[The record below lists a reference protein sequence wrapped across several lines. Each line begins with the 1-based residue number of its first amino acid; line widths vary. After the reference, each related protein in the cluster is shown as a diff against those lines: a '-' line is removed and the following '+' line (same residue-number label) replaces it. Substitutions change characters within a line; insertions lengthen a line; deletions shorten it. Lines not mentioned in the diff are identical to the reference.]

1 MRFLLAVIAV
11 PLQPPTL
18 ATFPLVGRS
27 DELAAL
33 GTLLDAAQGG
43 RGGTV
48 FLVGEGGVG
57 KTRLAK
63 AISDVAAHRN
73 WTVALGRAY
82 PVETGV
88 PYAPFSDALLPHLR
102 AFDAGTLSLLTR
114 GGAADLAAL
123 FPALGDRAGT
133 APPRGDPAEIKAR
146 LLWNFTQFL
155 ARWSAR
161 TPLLIVLENLQW
173 ADASSLELLHF
184 VARQV
189 TNERIVLLCTYNEA
203 ERDQH
208 PTLRATEQSLVALGC
223 ATVRRLLPL
232 SREAT
237 DELVRRVFGV
247 EGTVTREFTA
257 LLYGWTRGNPFFVE
271 ETLKALVESGRLH
284 ERDGTW
290 LGWELEGFDLPRS
303 IRDAIVARVDR
314 LPDAARSI
322 ANLAAVIGT
331 RASFEALH
339 SVSGMSRPELLA
351 ALDELRR
358 QYMLVEGA
366 VGDDVVYDFAHPLL
380 QQTLYGELGRARAR
394 LLHATVAEALET
406 FHGARAVAHADELA
420 FHFSRADASSLA
432 PKAVKYLTVAGRDA
446 LAKNA
451 GREAVNYLAAA
462 LEQVDREGAELETPG
477 DVTALVEELARA
489 RQRLGEY
496 DAAIELW
503 ERARRAAEGEGQ
515 SARVAALERRLGVAH
530 YWSGRYPEAL
540 EHYDAGLAT
549 ARTCDDTAMLARLR
563 LVKGMCLQE
572 LGRHQEAQGE
582 VEDALRLAEQLGDP
596 SLLARV
602 HRGLLLL
609 YAWTGP
615 VKLAREHGHRA
626 IELAQQL
633 GHLSTAWSAHWAL
646 AVLEGLTGNGPA
658 VVVHLP
664 EAERLAEELRSPLLR
679 VWTAEISIEYAA
691 GAGEWDSAVAL
702 SERTI
707 ALARSLG
714 QRGVLSRVLVWS
726 AMLYLGRGDLTR
738 ARQYVD
744 EAWALSGAEHG
755 AMDRPLDVHTVVPAH
770 TGLAAYYL
778 TIGDHARAIEIGEAG
793 LAIADRTGYVV
804 WAIHRLL
811 PTIAEA
817 ALWSNDLERAAQ
829 LGERIRR
836 DSTRMGHRL
845 GLAWADACD
854 ALVEMRRGDP
864 ERAVEML
871 RTAVDELEAI
881 PFVSDAARLRRQL
894 AQVLSQKGDREAA
907 TRELRRS
914 HDVFARLGAITEL
927 AKTRDQLRDLGARP
941 PARAV
946 SSGTEGL
953 TGREVEIIRLVA
965 ARKSNKEIAKVLGI
979 SPRTVSTHLSN
990 IFGKVNVS
998 SRGELAD
1005 FARQTELPHV

>member
-1 MRFLLAVIAV
+1 MTQSPALAS
-11 PLQPPTL
+11 
-18 ATFPLVGRS
+18 FPLVGRS
-27 DELAAL
+27 DELASL

-43 RGGTV
+43 RGATA

-57 KTRLAK
+57 KTRLVR
-63 AISDVAAHRN
+63 AIADLAAHRKL
-73 WTVALGRAY
+73 TVAFGRAY

-88 PYAPFSDALLPHLR
+88 PYAPFSDALLPLLR
-102 AFDAGTLSLLTR
+102 GMDAATLSLLTR
-114 GGAADLAAL
+114 GGGSELSAL
-123 FPALGDRAGT
+123 FPAFGERPGGA
-133 APPRGDPAEIKAR
+133 APRGDPAEIKAR

-155 ARWSAR
+155 SRWSTR
-161 TPLLIVLENLQW
+161 SPLLVVLENLQW

-189 TNERIVLLCTYNEA
+189 TSERILLLCTYNES
-203 ERDQH
+203 ERDQN
-208 PTLRATEQSLVALGC
+208 PTLRTTEQSLVALGC
-223 ATVRRLLPL
+223 ATVQRLLPL
-232 SREAT
+232 SREAV
-237 DELVRRVFGV
+237 DELVRRIFGV
-247 EGTVTREFTA
+247 EGSVTREFTA

-290 LGWELEGFDLPRS
+290 LGWEVEGFDLPRS
-303 IRDAIVARVDR
+303 IRDAIIARVDR
-314 LPDAARSI
+314 LTDPARSV

-339 SVSGMSRPELLA
+339 SVSGLSRAELLA

-358 QYMLVEGA
+358 QHVLVESA
-366 VGDDVVYDFAHPLL
+366 DADDVVYDFAHPLL

-394 LLHATVAEALET
+394 LLHATVAEALEA
-406 FHGARAVAHADELA
+406 FHGARAVEHAGELA
-420 FHFSRADASSLA
+420 FHFSRADVSGLA
-432 PKAVKYLTVAGRDA
+432 PKAVKYLTVAGREA
-446 LAKNA
+446 LERNA

-462 LEQVDREGAELETPG
+462 LDQVDRSGAGLEESG
-477 DVTALVEELARA
+477 DVTALVKELARA

-503 ERARRAAEGEGQ
+503 ERARRRADQHGGDGRGEDGRANGRAAI
-515 SARVAALERRLGVAH
+515 ERRLGLAH
-530 YWSGRYPEAL
+530 YWSGRHADAL
-540 EHYDAGLAT
+540 RHYDAGLEL
-549 ARTCDDTAMLARLR
+549 ARAQGDDALIARLR

-572 LGRHQEAQGE
+572 LGRHREAQDE
-582 VEDALRLAEQLGDP
+582 VEEALRLAERLGDP
-596 SLLARV
+596 SLLARA

-615 VKLAREHGHRA
+615 VDLAREHGMRA
-626 IELAQQL
+626 IELAQPL
-633 GHLSTAWSAHWAL
+633 GQMGIVWSAHWAL
-646 AVLEGLTGNGPA
+646 AVLAGLTGNGPA
-658 VVVHLP
+658 VAVHLP
-664 EAERLAEELRSPLLR
+664 EAERLAEALHSPLLR
-679 VWTAEISIEYAA
+679 VWTAEIAIEYAA

-702 SERTI
+702 AERTMS
-707 ALARSLG
+707 LARSLG
-714 QRGVLSRVLVWS
+714 QRGLLSRVLVWS
-726 AMLYLGRGDLTR
+726 AMLYVGRGDLAR
-738 ARQYVD
+738 AKEYVD
-744 EAWALSGAEHG
+744 EAWTLSGAEEG
-755 AMDRPLDVHTVVPAH
+755 AVDRPLDVHTVVPAH
-770 TGLAAYYL
+770 TGLAAWHL
-778 TIGDHARAIEIGEAG
+778 AMGDYPRAIEVGEAG

-817 ALWSNDLERAAQ
+817 ALWHNDLERAAR

-864 ERAVEML
+864 KRSLEML
-871 RTAVDELEAI
+871 RTAIDELEAI

-894 AQVLSQKGDREAA
+894 ARVLAQMGDRDGA

-914 HDVFARLGAITEL
+914 HDVFARLGAAVEL
-927 AKTRDQLRDLGARP
+927 AKTRDQLRQLGARP
-941 PARAV
+941 PARTATT
-946 SSGTEGL
+946 GTEGL

-965 ARKSNKEIAKVLGI
+965 ARKSNKEIAQILGI

-990 IFGKVNVS
+990 IFGKVSVS